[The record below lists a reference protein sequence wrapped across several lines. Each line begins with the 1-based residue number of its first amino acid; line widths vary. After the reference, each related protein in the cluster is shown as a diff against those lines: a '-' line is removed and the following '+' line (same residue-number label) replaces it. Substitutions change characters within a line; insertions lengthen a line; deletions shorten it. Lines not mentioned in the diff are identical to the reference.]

1 MTDETNY
8 AEGRR
13 KLDAYRAKLASKTKA
28 NINQVYANLDAS
40 LKEIERKKQE
50 GLAEIGENITQNFR
64 DLARK
69 LNK

>member
-1 MTDETNY
+1 
-8 AEGRR
+8 
-13 KLDAYRAKLASKTKA
+13 KLASKTKA